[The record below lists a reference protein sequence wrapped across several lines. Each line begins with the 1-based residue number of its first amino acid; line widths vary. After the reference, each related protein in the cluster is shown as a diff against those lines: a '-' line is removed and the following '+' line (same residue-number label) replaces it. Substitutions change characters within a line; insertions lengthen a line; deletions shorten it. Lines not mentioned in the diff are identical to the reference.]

1 MKEIIR
7 EHKFSGKKLKL
18 ARNIRGV
25 TLEDLSQKINVT
37 HQMLSKYEVEKS
49 IPKPETIEKLAHY
62 LDFETSFFFGRDEK
76 LNQPDSPHFFR
87 SGATVA
93 KKYKD
98 QVENKIELVTWLVKV
113 IEEKIKLPL
122 VNFPIHTQGKN
133 FAPTDFEQ
141 IDEIAMDFRRF
152 LSLGDGPISNVTLL
166 CEKLGIIIAYASLE
180 HEKID
185 ACSVIYNNRPYIIL
199 NKDRISSVRLRF
211 NIAHELGH
219 LILHSKYKKKDVT
232 DRAQHKRMEQEANRF
247 ASAFLMPET
256 SFVSD
261 LSAAGLD
268 YLLVLK
274 KHWKVSLQAMIYRA
288 ESLGVFTTEY
298 ALYLRQQIS
307 RKKWRLQEP
316 MDDEIPIETPILLKQ
331 AIKLLLDKEMMQ
343 PAEIIFRTGIKAKEL
358 EVICSLEHGMLYENK
373 DVENIIPFKR
383 AR

>member
-18 ARNIRGV
+18 ARNIRGF

-37 HQMLSKYEVEKS
+37 HQMLSKYEGEKS

-62 LDFETSFFFGRDEK
+62 LGFETSFFFGRDDM

-122 VNFPIHTQGKN
+122 VSFPIHTHGES
-133 FAPTDFEQ
+133 FVPTDFEQ
-141 IDEIAMDFRRF
+141 IDEIAMGFRKF

-166 CEKLGIIIAYASLE
+166 CEKLGIIIAYAPLE

-219 LILHSKYKKKDVT
+219 LILHSRYKKKDVN
-232 DRAQHKRMEQEANRF
+232 DKAQHKRMEQEANRF

-274 KHWKVSLQAMIYRA
+274 KHWKVSLQAIIYRA

-307 RKKWRLQEP
+307 RKKWRLSEP
-316 MDDEIPIETPILLKQ
+316 LDDEIPLESPILLKQ
-331 AIKLLLDKEMMQ
+331 AIKLLIDKAMMQ
-343 PAEIIFRTGIKAKEL
+343 PSEIIFKTGIKATEL
-358 EVICSLEHGMLYENK
+358 EVMCSLEQGILYESMIM
-373 DVENIIPFKR
+373 ENIIPFTRVK
-383 AR
+383 